1 MNKNMEI
8 YKTYIGLLVPKSL
21 STMIKIHEMINGTY
35 VLERSNGYLEII
47 HNERAQHYLN
57 NFIELDEN
65 K

>member
-1 MNKNMEI
+1 
-8 YKTYIGLLVPKSL
+8 
-21 STMIKIHEMINGTY
+21 MINGTY